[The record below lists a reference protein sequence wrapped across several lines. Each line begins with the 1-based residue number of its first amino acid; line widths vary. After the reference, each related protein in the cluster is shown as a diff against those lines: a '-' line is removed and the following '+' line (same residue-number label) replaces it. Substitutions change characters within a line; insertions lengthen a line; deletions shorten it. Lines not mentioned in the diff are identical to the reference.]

1 WAQNKSDTL
10 KYLVVDELH
19 TFDGAQGSDL
29 AMLIRRLKAHLKTP
43 KNHLVTVGT
52 SATIGSEESKGDLL
66 DFVSKIFDAEFTADS
81 IIGETRVS
89 PAEFQ
94 APIEYYSISY
104 DFDPKL
110 LNQQQFES
118 EEEYLK
124 HQAWFFFGKA
134 ADGGFDLDPSDM
146 QSRQELGLKLKS
158 HAFFL

>member
-1 WAQNKSDTL
+1 MSPTQVITDHDTLRKTPPDILLTNYKMLDYLLMRPKDQSLWAQNKSDTL

-89 PAEFQ
+89 SSR
-94 APIEYYSISY
+94 I
-104 DFDPKL
+104 
-110 LNQQQFES
+110 
-118 EEEYLK
+118 
-124 HQAWFFFGKA
+124 
-134 ADGGFDLDPSDM
+134 PSTD
-146 QSRQELGLKLKS
+146 
-158 HAFFL
+158 